1 MRHSKNRDRSFFR
14 DLCQRF
20 LIVTDGVVTERGYF
34 ERVKYLTRDS
44 IRIVARSSKDI
55 DELVN
60 IALAMKS
67 NSDYDFVAVVC
78 DIDQRL
84 QNNKTRETLERAIK
98 LAEQNQIIICLSH
111 ESFEVWLLAHFGNVS
126 SRAKERNQAQ
136 EMALK
141 KGIVRGRDGKVVVG
155 EIITKGSILVAL
167 KEVER
172 MRKVYGSDIL
182 SSAPMTDVDMIV
194 KKIRLTP

>member
-1 MRHSKNRDRSFFR
+1 MRHQKNRGILFFR
-14 DLCQRF
+14 GLCQRL

-60 IALAMKS
+60 IALVMKS

-141 KGIVRGRDGKVVVG
+141 KGIVRGRDGKVVVR
-155 EIITKGSILVAL
+155 EIITKESISVAL

-182 SSAPMTDVDMIV
+182 TSAPMTDVDMIV

>member
-141 KGIVRGRDGKVVVG
+141 
-155 EIITKGSILVAL
+155 ESILVAL

>member
-1 MRHSKNRDRSFFR
+1 MRYSKNRGRLFSR
-14 DLCQRF
+14 GLCQRF

-60 IALAMKS
+60 IALVMKS

-141 KGIVRGRDGKVVVG
+141 KGIVRGRDGKVVVR
-155 EIITKGSILVAL
+155 EIITKESILVAL

-182 SSAPMTDVDMIV
+182 TSAPMTDVDMIV